1 MKNWLCALIGLI
13 GGAIAALFGGWDTG
27 MITLVLFMAIDYT
40 TGLIVAGVFHKSGK
54 SKNGSLDSKAGWKGL
69 IKKGMILV
77 FVFVG
82 YRLDVYIGTDYIRN
96 AVIIG
101 FVCNELISIIE
112 NAGLMG
118 VPIPEVIVQAI
129 DILKAKK
136 EEK

>member
-1 MKNWLCALIGLI
+1 MKNWLCALIGII

>member
-1 MKNWLCALIGLI
+1 MKNWLCALIGII

-118 VPIPEVIVQAI
+118 VHIPDVIVQAI

>member
-1 MKNWLCALIGLI
+1 MKNWLCALIGII
-13 GGAIAALFGGWDTG
+13 GGAIATLFGGWDTG
-27 MITLVLFMAIDYT
+27 MITLVLFMAIDYS

-54 SKNGSLDSKAGWKGL
+54 SENGALDSKAGWKGL
-69 IKKGMILV
+69 VKKGMILV
-77 FVFVG
+77 FVFIG
-82 YRLDVYIGTDYIRN
+82 YRLDVYIGTDYIRS